1 MSFDGQ
7 NTTQLQVENV
17 ADYAQLFQ
25 GAISHVAHVT
35 ETGEIVALVESHIL
49 DPQQENI
56 DPQTVQLQQ
65 IQTEDGQVVEQLV
78 FEQIP
83 ITHIITTDQLQE
95 TEHVKVKVKA
105 KEPRQPSIKPPVG
118 KGPFKCETCEKVFP
132 KWPQYQRHMKA
143 HDEDKPFRCPHCS
156 MSFNVEDNLKLHVAT
171 HVSADGDPTCPE
183 CGKKFSRIASLKAHI
198 MLHEKEENLMCTE
211 CGDEFSLQSQ
221 LDKHMQEHRQEQEGM
236 KTYPC
241 RQCTQE
247 FTKPLF
253 LKEHMKQHYRIKSS
267 LAHRPYKRNVDR
279 SAFHYKCQHC
289 GKTFQKPS
297 QLQRHNLIHTG
308 ERPFKCQQCDRA
320 FNQKGAL
327 RIHMSK
333 HTGLKPHPCDFCPM
347 SFAQRGNLRA
357 HIQRVHT
364 LGREGEDGP
373 TYQCDECSCV
383 FKKLGSLN
391 AHISRAHQDNG
402 ALPTQVEIKPSGSM
416 VGNIVGEMASSE
428 DILRQALENSGLPS
442 GSEVVSAVDN
452 MAASG
457 TTTTPVSTT
466 PSTSTSSDPTPIAPD
481 QVIRPPPQYT
491 QSLSTMTVHDT
502 ATGMV
507 KRHVIRKVNG
517 VRWHQCTYCS
527 KEFKKPSDLVR
538 HIRIHTHEKP
548 YKCTQCFR
556 AFAVKSTLTAHIK
569 THTGV
574 KDYKCDS
581 CDKLFS
587 TQGSLKVHLRMHTG
601 AKPFDCPQCDKLFRT
616 SAHRK
621 SHIQSHF
628 KDLQDDPDGS
638 SRKRA
643 FKRISHKM
651 GDLPD
656 IPLQEPILI
665 TDTGL
670 IQQPSRH
677 NVFNQYLGEAG
688 SVDRPYKCGFCQR
701 GFKKS
706 SHLKQ
711 HVRSHT
717 GEKPFKC
724 LQCTRSFVS
733 SGVLKAHIRTH
744 TGLKAY
750 KCLICDS
757 TFTTNGSLKRHMSTH
772 SEVRPFMC
780 PYCQKTFKTSVNCK
794 KHMKT
799 HRHELAIQALQ
810 TGDQDDSLGPE
821 KKEVDQNLV
830 IENQMV
836 ELGLTQQ
843 ELSVPTSGG
852 QGELGQPSILAADS
866 LDNFQQALNQQ
877 LFGQQQTFTQSLLG
891 SGQQNFSQINSQL
904 NAQASDTNDMNAES
918 SNQLN
923 SGNQY
928 NTLTNQVNSQVAAQ
942 LNTQIGGFNQNQ
954 FSMQNQSLQ
963 GNLDINNL
971 QATFSSQGVTSLTTS
986 LPSTSM
992 QNILPTSEL
1001 PLPEAEEPDTVS
1013 ETEQPSAVIHRQRIE
1028 PEQPYETLTGH
1039 SRKSYRCD
1047 LCVNKVFKKLSHLK
1061 QHYRSHTGERP
1072 YRCITCD
1079 KQFVSSGVLKA
1090 HMKTHMG
1097 TRDFRCEICN
1107 AAFTTNGSLTR
1118 HMNVHVTF
1126 TSRPFK
1132 CSACDQSF
1140 RTASQCK
1147 RHEKQHRPDY
1157 GEEPQLSTRARNK
1170 AVIHVSEDQTEAL
1183 NRAQEQETNLSLSEK
1198 ILLET
1203 SKKGDS
1209 EEKDQEESSPPPGG
1223 GGGGAGKH
1231 AHQCSHCPKSFK
1243 KPSDLVRHIRIHTG
1257 EKPFICEICSRS
1269 FTVKSTL
1276 DSHMKTHGSN
1286 QKKFSCHICCSRF
1299 STKGSLK
1306 VHMRL
1311 HTGAKPFKC
1320 PHCDLRFR
1328 TSGHRKSHIVGHLKP
1343 DMPKK
1348 RRTVVHDDENS
1359 SQPQPQIN
1367 MINMPDIQN
1376 VMSTSQA
1383 SGHVIS
1389 LDPGLFQSQGIL
1401 PISLSLAD
1409 NMGQIQES
1417 TLAAHVLQGLEN
1429 VQLQL
1434 TNNVGQGGIQITG
1447 LDPSIF
1453 SQTVQIDASLLQQL
1467 QQQGNVNITINP
1479 SVLTQGMQVADPN
1492 LVQGL
1497 QIQTVGD
1504 QTNQAVL
1511 AQPTMNLDS
1520 QQQSIIQLPS
1530 ATQDGAPNAF
1540 VVTADGTLAPD
1551 QQITVN
1557 QGDLQQV
1564 EGLVTQMNSDLSQNI
1579 NQEIPQEMPSD
1590 DMEKMQQA
1598 DDMDDDDDDD
1608 LSGLDDSE
1616 EEDEHADHLG
1626 ADDSEHLGTVDE
1638 DNSDLLNDNNPD
1650 EQDSLTHPNDT
1661 LTRGSESANVSLSD
1675 AVHGEEAQ
1683 KQFSP
1688 DRHHICGVCHKGF
1701 KRACHL
1707 KEHMHIH
1714 TTPSGASKQAKPSIH
1729 QCTECEKSFQKPSQL
1744 ERHFRIHTGERPF
1757 VCQIC
1762 NKAFNQKNALNIHLK
1777 KHTGEKP
1784 HKCDY
1789 CELSFS
1795 QKGNLKTHIKRAHH
1809 MDMVHSMN
1817 LPKTLYVPPSA
1828 GGLDEEMNSKGE
1840 GSNPEEDQMNLEQ
1853 VAQELFPQ

>member
-7 NTTQLQVENV
+7 NTTQLQVENIT
-17 ADYAQLFQ
+17 DYAQLFS

-56 DPQTVQLQQ
+56 DPQTVQVQH
-65 IQTEDGQVVEQLV
+65 IQGEDGQVVEQLV

-83 ITHIITTDQLQE
+83 IAHIITTTEQVTEQE
-95 TEHVKVKVKA
+95 PPKVKVKA

-118 KGPFKCETCEKVFP
+118 KGPFKCETCDKSFP

-143 HDEDKPFRCPHCS
+143 HEEDKPFRCPHCA
-156 MSFNVEDNLKLHVAT
+156 MSFNVNDNLKLHVAT
-171 HVSADGDPTCPE
+171 HVPANGEPTCPE

-247 FTKPLF
+247 FTKPIF

-267 LAHRPYKRNVDR
+267 LSHRPYKRNVDR

-308 ERPFKCQQCDRA
+308 ERPFKCNQCDRA

-364 LGREGEDGP
+364 LGRDGEDGP

-391 AHISRAHQDNG
+391 AHISRAHQDSEV
-402 ALPTQVEIKPSGSM
+402 LPTQVGIKTPLTDVVHINQ
-416 VGNIVGEMASSE
+416 VGDMTTSD

-442 GSEVVSAVDN
+442 GSEVVTAVEN
-452 MAASG
+452 VAVSG
-457 TTTTPVSTT
+457 ATTVPVSSAPAT
-466 PSTSTSSDPTPIAPD
+466 TSSDPPAIAPD
-481 QVIRPPPQYT
+481 NVIRPPPQYT
-491 QSLSTMTVHDT
+491 QNISTMTVHDT
-502 ATGMV
+502 ATGLV

-574 KDYKCDS
+574 KDYRCTT
-581 CDKLFS
+581 CDKMFS

-601 AKPFDCPQCDKLFRT
+601 AKPFECPQCDKLFRT

-628 KDLQDDPDGS
+628 KEMQEEADGS
-638 SRKRA
+638 PKKRA

-677 NVFNQYLGEAG
+677 SLFNQYLGEAG

-711 HVRSHT
+711 HIRSHT

-757 TFTTNGSLKRHMSTH
+757 MFTTNGSLKRHMSTH

-810 TGDQDDSLGPE
+810 TDDQDGTLVTDKE
-821 KKEVDQNLV
+821 KESDQNLV

-836 ELGLTQQ
+836 ELGFNQQ
-843 ELSVPTSGG
+843 ELTVPTSGA
-852 QGELGQPSILAADS
+852 QGDLGQQSILAADS

-891 SGQQNFSQINSQL
+891 SGQQNFSQLNSQM
-904 NAQASDTNDMNAES
+904 NAQSDNSQINTADNS
-918 SNQLN
+918 QLN
-923 SGNQY
+923 SGNQF
-928 NTLTNQVNSQVAAQ
+928 NTLNSQVNTQ
-942 LNTQIGGFNQNQ
+942 VPTQINTQIGGFNQDQ
-954 FSMQNQSLQ
+954 FNIQQS
-963 GNLDINNL
+963 NLDINNL

-992 QNILPTSEL
+992 QNILPTSDMS
-1001 PLPEAEEPDTVS
+1001 LPEAEEPETVS

-1047 LCVNKVFKKLSHLK
+1047 ICVNKVFKKLSHLK
-1061 QHYRSHTGERP
+1061 QHYRSHTGEKP
-1072 YRCITCD
+1072 YKCITCD
-1079 KQFVSSGVLKA
+1079 KNFVSSGVLKS

-1097 TRDFRCEICN
+1097 AKDFRCEICQ

-1118 HMNVHVTF
+1118 HMNVHMSF
-1126 TSRPFK
+1126 SNRPYK
-1132 CSACDQSF
+1132 CSECDQTF
-1140 RTASQCK
+1140 RTTSQCK

-1157 GEEPQLSTRARNK
+1157 GEEPQPSTRVRNK
-1170 AVIHVSEDQTEAL
+1170 AVVQVSEEQTNVL
-1183 NRAQEQETNLSLSEK
+1183 TRDHEQDNLSLSQK
-1198 ILLET
+1198 ILLES
-1203 SKKGDS
+1203 SKKDS
-1209 EEKDQEESSPPPGG
+1209 SAEKNDEDADQHTGT
-1223 GGGGAGKH
+1223 KH

-1257 EKPFICEICSRS
+1257 EKPYSCEICSRS

-1276 DSHMKTHGSN
+1276 DSHMKTHGTN
-1286 QKKFSCHICCSRF
+1286 HKKFSCHICCSRF

-1328 TSGHRKSHIVGHLKP
+1328 TSGHRKSHILGHLKP
-1343 DMPKK
+1343 DLPKK
-1348 RRTVVHDDENS
+1348 RKTTFVNDDDQS
-1359 SQPQPQIN
+1359 SQPQQQIN
-1367 MINMPDIQN
+1367 MINVPDIQN

-1383 SGHVIS
+1383 SGQVINIE
-1389 LDPGLFQSQGIL
+1389 PALFQSPNIM
-1401 PISLSLAD
+1401 PVSLSLPD

-1434 TNNVGQGGIQITG
+1434 TGSVGQGGIQITG

-1479 SVLTQGMQVADPN
+1479 SVLNQGMQVADPN

-1504 QTNQAVL
+1504 QAGQSVL
-1511 AQPTMNLDS
+1511 AQPTINLDN
-1520 QQQSIIQLPS
+1520 QQSIIQIPTGS
-1530 ATQDGAPNAF
+1530 QDGAPNAF
-1540 VVTADGTLAPD
+1540 VVTADGTLATD

-1564 EGLVTQMNSDLSQNI
+1564 EGLVTQINPELTENI
-1579 NQEIPQEMPSD
+1579 PQEIPQEIPPPSEA
-1590 DMEKMQQA
+1590 MEKIEEGEEV
-1598 DDMDDDDDDD
+1598 DEEEDDD

-1616 EEDEHADHLG
+1616 EEEEPSEHLG
-1626 ADDSEHLGTVDE
+1626 ADDAEHLGSVDDE
-1638 DNSDLLNDNNPD
+1638 NTGLLQDPDGNPD
-1650 EQDSLTHPNDT
+1650 EQDGLAHANDT
-1661 LTRGSESANVSLSD
+1661 LTHGSESANVSLSD
-1675 AVHGEEAQ
+1675 AVPRVESKKH
-1683 KQFSP
+1683 FSAE
-1688 DRHHICGVCHKGF
+1688 RQHICGVCHKGF

-1707 KEHMHIH
+1707 KEHMSIH
-1714 TTPSGASKQAKPSIH
+1714 TTPSGASKQSKPSIH
-1729 QCTECEKSFQKPSQL
+1729 KCSECDKTFQKPSQL

-1817 LPKTLYVPPSA
+1817 LPKTLYVPPTA
-1828 GGLDEEMNSKGE
+1828 GGLEEEMNSKGE
-1840 GSNPEEDQMNLEQ
+1840 GSTVEEDQMNLEQ